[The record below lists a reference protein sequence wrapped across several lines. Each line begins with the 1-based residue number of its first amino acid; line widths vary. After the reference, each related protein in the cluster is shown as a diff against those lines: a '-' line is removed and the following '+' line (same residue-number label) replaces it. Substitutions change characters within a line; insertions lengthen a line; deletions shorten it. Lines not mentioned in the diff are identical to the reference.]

1 MLESVVILAPVVLMW
16 YSSISSVEKK
26 LECEQRTTSVWQ
38 HDRVEIVTNGQSNRK
53 ARKYM
58 AENEEHKKKVDMKN
72 SLEKR
77 SRRWYRRQ
85 RLTRPRAR
93 STRRRQ
99 RVLNIHVSWP

>member
-1 MLESVVILAPVVLMW
+1 
-16 YSSISSVEKK
+16 
-26 LECEQRTTSVWQ
+26 VWQ

-85 RLTRPRAR
+85 RLTKAE
-93 STRRRQ
+93 S
-99 RVLNIHVSWP
+99 